1 MRLLSLIAALAMLAA
16 ACSPATDQT
25 ADDAAVDPAP
35 LDPTEV
41 AEIQSEVEAEPSA
54 VPEPV
59 PTEEPVPADPVAEL
73 LAMPE
78 PTPETGPPAVAEDP
92 AGIAAQLVAA
102 ERAIRDPN
110 VAANDL
116 AAAGHLQQIIYRTLG
131 RHPEWVEQV
140 IAHAPEDL
148 HPTIRRNTA
157 AGAALYRMHTPD
169 PDGEVTLREL
179 PSWQIIEPAPADEL
193 LSYYREA
200 EAASGV
206 HWSYLASINLIETRM
221 GRIRGDSHVGAQGP
235 MQFMPGTW
243 GDWGEGDVH
252 NPRDAILAAGR
263 YLRWGGMPD
272 DVDGAI
278 FRYNRDVRYVEAV
291 RTYAEEMQA
300 DERAYYGYYH
310 WQVYFS
316 TGAEN
321 VWLAVGYDGGA
332 S

>member
-1 MRLLSLIAALAMLAA
+1 MRVPALLATFALLAA
-16 ACSPATDQT
+16 ACSPPVDE
-25 ADDAAVDPAP
+25 AAQP
-35 LDPTEV
+35 DPTEV
-41 AEIQSEVEAEPSA
+41 AEVRSEVEAEPSA
-54 VPEPV
+54 VPEP
-59 PTEEPVPADPVAEL
+59 PPEPEPVPEPTPEPVDPVAEL
-73 LAMPE
+73 LALPE

-92 AGIAAQLVAA
+92 DGLALQLVAA

-110 VAANDL
+110 IAPADL
-116 AAAGHLQQIIYRTLG
+116 AAAGHLQQVAYRTLG
-131 RHPEWVEQV
+131 RHPEWAEHV
-140 IAHAPEDL
+140 IAVAPEEL
-148 HPTIRRNTA
+148 RETIRRNTA
-157 AGAALYRMHTPD
+157 AGAALYAMHTPSD
-169 PDGEVTLREL
+169 PDEPVTLREL
-179 PSWQIIEPAPADEL
+179 PSWQIIAPPPPEEL
-193 LSYYREA
+193 LGYYREA

-206 HWSYLASINLIETRM
+206 HWSYLAAINLIETRM
-221 GRIRGDSHVGAQGP
+221 GRIRGDSHAGAQGP

-316 TGAEN
+316 TGVEN
-321 VWLAVGYDGGA
+321 VWLAVGYDGRA